1 MRRIK
6 GGVHCQRKYRARGW
20 HPLVGFNQAMAKR
33 RNDLSRNRMRTLA
46 VLNDSQLRAQEA
58 RNRLGIT
65 PEQMRRVPRIAPILE
80 CVEGGVES
88 VIEALRFSHEGEA
101 AHAFLRK
108 YDSVAPADLPYL
120 SIDEISIAS
129 GTDPWRLLTLAV
141 DGLLKIS
148 VMKTQIELYGNLPGV
163 TKAMVKIALTD
174 KGTRD
179 RRLLFQ
185 IAGILPTAHPA
196 GPLAVPSKTRTQKP
210 EARPAV
216 ESPAARDQPWLR
228 TLPSKTR

>member
-1 MRRIK
+1 MQGAARIS
-6 GGVHCQRKYRARGW
+6 
-20 HPLVGFNQAMAKR
+20 P
-33 RNDLSRNRMRTLA
+33 
-46 VLNDSQLRAQEA
+46 VLES
-58 RNRLGIT
+58 
-65 PEQMRRVPRIAPILE
+65 
-80 CVEGGVES
+80 VEGGVES
-88 VIEALRFSHEGEA
+88 AIEALRFLRDDECA
-101 AHAFLRK
+101 RAFLQK
-108 YDSVAPADLPYL
+108 YDSIPPADLPYL
-120 SIDEISIAS
+120 SIDQICDAAEV
-129 GTDPWRLLTLAV
+129 DPKQLLTLAV
-141 DGLLKIS
+141 DWLVKIS

>member
-1 MRRIK
+1 
-6 GGVHCQRKYRARGW
+6 
-20 HPLVGFNQAMAKR
+20 MAKR

-88 VIEALRFSHEGEA
+88 VIEALRFSQEDESA
-101 AHAFLRK
+101 RAFLQK
-108 YDSVAPADLPYL
+108 YDSVPPADLEYL
-120 SIDEISIAS
+120 SVDEIRVAS
-129 GTDPWRLLTLAV
+129 GADPKRLLTLALDWLV
-141 DGLLKIS
+141 KIS
-148 VMKTQIELYGNLPGV
+148 LMKANIQLSSALPGI
-163 TKAMVKIALTD
+163 TEAMVKSALTD